1 MTVHS
6 ATESPAAV
14 GTGQPD
20 PATIAAGQAF
30 ASTMDGTSHD
40 TPTIPQQR
48 ARLVDGPSDWID
60 ESAFGAARRIAFN
73 QLHHDELLFAAAGG
87 SLQLGS
93 QVGNALYTV
102 TDPERDHGGAGPGP
116 MAQANIDLAA
126 AHLRHAA
133 LANAGAIDD
142 PLVAP
147 FGPMLI
153 PQHDHQTG
161 EILHI
166 AFQPPWR
173 PAMPDETHDPAQGI
187 DPATLPH
194 AMQRDLAGDAFR
206 RELDGHG
213 GIDTEFRIAGEAALR
228 SFTDSASGHPGAG
241 DGPHTATNIALAL
254 GHIRHE
260 LFTNLGL
267 IQDPAVAPTGPML
280 IPQHDQATGEV
291 VHVPFQPPWRPA

>member
-6 ATESPAAV
+6 ATETPAAI
-14 GTGQPD
+14 GAGQPD
-20 PATIAAGQAF
+20 PATMAAGQAF
-30 ASTMDGTSHD
+30 ASTMYGTSHE

-48 ARLVDGPSDWID
+48 AQLVEAPSDWGV
-60 ESAFGAARRIAFN
+60 ESLFHNARSLAFT
-73 QLHHDELLFAAAGG
+73 QLHHDRALFEAAGNDTR
-87 SLQLGS
+87 LGS
-93 QVGNALYTV
+93 QVGNALYVV
-102 TDPERDHGGAGPGP
+102 TDPRRDHGGAGPGP

-161 EILHI
+161 EIVHI

-173 PAMPDETHDPAQGI
+173 PAVPDETHDPAQGI

-206 RELDGHG
+206 RELDVHG
-213 GIDTEFRIAGEAALR
+213 GIPREFRIAGEAALR
-228 SFTDSASGHPGAG
+228 GFTDAASGHPGAG
-241 DGPHTATNIALAL
+241 EGPHTATNIALAL

-260 LFTNLGL
+260 LFANLGL
-267 IQDPAVAPTGPML
+267 IHDPGVAATGPML

>member
-6 ATESPAAV
+6 AADTPAAA

-20 PATIAAGQAF
+20 PATTAAAQAF
-30 ASTMDGTSHD
+30 ESQMALKQES
-40 TPTIPQQR
+40 PTVLQQR
-48 ARLVDGPSDWID
+48 AQLVEGPSDW
-60 ESAFGAARRIAFN
+60 SAAAAFDAARSLASHELR
-73 QLHHDELLFAAAGG
+73 HDRLLFEADAN
-87 SLQLGS
+87 SFQLGS
-93 QVGNALYTV
+93 QVGDAMYAA
-102 TDPERDHGGAGPGP
+102 TDPRRDHGGAGPGP
-116 MAQANIDLAA
+116 MAQANIDLVV

-166 AFQPPWR
+166 AFQPSWR
-173 PAMPDETHDPAQGI
+173 PALPDESHDPTQGI
-187 DPATLPH
+187 DVATLPH

-213 GIDTEFRIAGEAALR
+213 GIDRAFRIAGEAALR
-228 SFTDSASGHPGAG
+228 SFTDAASGHPGAG

-254 GHIRHE
+254 GHIRHAM
-260 LFTNLGL
+260 FANMGL
-267 IQDPAVAPTGPML
+267 IQDPGVAPTGPML
-280 IPQHDQATGEV
+280 IPQHDQITGEV

>member
-6 ATESPAAV
+6 ATETPAAI
-14 GTGQPD
+14 GAGHPD
-20 PATIAAGQAF
+20 PATMAAGQAF
-30 ASTMDGTSHD
+30 ASTMYGISHE

-48 ARLVDGPSDWID
+48 AQLVEGPSDWGAA
-60 ESAFGAARRIAFN
+60 SAFENARSIAFN
-73 QLHHDELLFAAAGG
+73 QLHNDDLLFAAAGG
-87 SLQLGS
+87 SFQLGS
-93 QVGNALYTV
+93 QVGNALYTA
-102 TDPERDHGGAGPGP
+102 TDPRRDHGGAGPGP
-116 MAQANIDLAA
+116 MAQANIDLVV

-161 EILHI
+161 EILHF

-173 PAMPDETHDPAQGI
+173 PATPDETHDPAQGI

-206 RELDGHG
+206 RELNGHG
-213 GIDTEFRIAGEAALR
+213 GIDREFRIAGEAALR
-228 SFTDSASGHPGAG
+228 SFTDAASGHPGAG

-254 GHIRHE
+254 GHIRHAM
-260 LFTNLGL
+260 FANLGL
-267 IQDPAVAPTGPML
+267 IQDPGVAATGPML
-280 IPQHDQATGEV
+280 IPQHDQITGEV